1 MTIRKRRTAPP
12 EPVAG
17 NGLLDRRALLG
28 RGIVFAGATTTGVGT
43 LLTGAAAEPLFK
55 PSLALSRQGVTD
67 QRLDV
72 GDVWKMSDSDLPLPI
87 RWGNRGGDQDRD
99 EEQTP

>member
-1 MTIRKRRTAPP
+1 MTIRKRRKAPP

-43 LLTGAAAEPLFK
+43 LLTGAAAEPLK
-55 PSLALSRQGVTD
+55 NDPWSLEMG
-67 QRLDV
+67 
-72 GDVWKMSDSDLPLPI
+72 
-87 RWGNRGGDQDRD
+87 
-99 EEQTP
+99 